1 MRHRIVWLLLICM
14 MLSALSGCDLW
25 AEGNYYSVEKHQP
38 FNDPTQPDNL
48 EVSTLDEITTV
59 LSDLV
64 RDAVEECTL
73 NVDNIPEENIS
84 EWMDNAVDYMKNQDP
99 MGAYCVEN
107 ITYEVGTSFG
117 DTAVAVDIA
126 YNRTR
131 SEILRIN
138 HSETMDE
145 LFRMIKLK
153 LSSCDTGAVILV
165 ENYEDTD
172 FAQMVSEYAYQS
184 PDIVMEL
191 PNVIATV
198 YPDSGQKRVVELAFT
213 YQTSREDLRTMQQSV
228 QQVFTSAQL
237 YVSENSKEIEKFEQL
252 YSFLME
258 RFDYKIETSI
268 TPSYSLLYY
277 GIGDCRAFANVYAAM
292 CSQVGLNCDV
302 ISGTRDG
309 NAWVWNMVQI
319 EDSCYYIDLI
329 RCSETGNFQLHTDK
343 DMEGYVWHYAA
354 EAAPV

>member
-1 MRHRIVWLLLICM
+1 MRRRIIWLLLISI

-25 AEGNYYSVEKHQP
+25 TEGNYYSVEKHQP
-38 FNDPTQPDNL
+38 FNDPEQSDNL
-48 EVSTLDEITTV
+48 EVSTFDELTVV

-84 EWMDNAVDYMKNQDP
+84 EWMDSAIEYVKTQDP

-117 DTAVAVDIA
+117 DTAIAVDII

-138 HSETMDE
+138 RSETMDE
-145 LFRMIKLK
+145 VFRMIKLK

-184 PDIVMEL
+184 PNVVMEL

-198 YPDSGQKRVVELAFT
+198 YPESGQKRVVELTFT
-213 YQTSREDLRTMQQSV
+213 YQTSRDDLRAMQQSV
-228 QQVFTSAQL
+228 QQVFTSAEL
-237 YVSENSKEIEKFEQL
+237 YVSENSKEIEKIEQL

-258 RFDYKIETSI
+258 RFDYEIETSI

-277 GIGDCRAFANVYAAM
+277 GVGDCRAFANVYAAM
-292 CSQVGLNCDV
+292 CRQVGINCDV

-309 NAWVWNMVQI
+309 SAWVWNVVQI
-319 EDSCYYIDLI
+319 EDTYYYIDLI
-329 RCSETGNFQLHTDK
+329 RCSESGNFQLHTEE
-343 DMEGYVWHYAA
+343 DMKGYVWHYATEPA
-354 EAAPV
+354 LV